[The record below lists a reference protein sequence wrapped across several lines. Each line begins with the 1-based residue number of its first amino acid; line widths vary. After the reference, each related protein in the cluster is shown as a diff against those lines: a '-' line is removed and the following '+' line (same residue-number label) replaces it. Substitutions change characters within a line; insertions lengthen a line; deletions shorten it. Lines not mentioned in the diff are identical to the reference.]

1 MSQASN
7 NFKKINLSLFRFSNN
22 SVNSL
27 RSGIQLEKPNI
38 NTVQLGSESTVYL
51 GAKIWEL
58 IRENKFF

>member
-1 MSQASN
+1 MSLASN

-27 RSGIQLEKPNI
+27 RRGIQLEKPNI
-38 NTVQLGSESTVYL
+38 NTVPLGSESAVYL